1 MGREIWAV
9 QPACFLLASQGPF
22 KMQEL
27 GGREVNHGPVEI
39 STLCVSLLGKG
50 GPCSHKPEIYDF
62 SLGGVLPFTF
72 WHEQ

>member
-1 MGREIWAV
+1 
-9 QPACFLLASQGPF
+9 
-22 KMQEL
+22 MQEL
-27 GGREVNHGPVEI
+27 GGREVNHRPVEV

-62 SLGGVLPFTF
+62 SLEGGVLPFTF